1 MDTYKMGEYV
11 YHTTNPELSGTIV
24 GYNQETYIVRTKGG
38 DVNWHPSIFTT
49 DYHLI
54 IKQLLEDL
62 GEMKEAFFRQKDLLN
77 KK

>member
-11 YHTTNPELSGTIV
+11 YYKRNPDLSGTIV
-24 GYNQETYIVRTKGG
+24 GYNEESYIVMTKGG
-38 DVNWHPSIFTT
+38 DVNWHPSVFTT

-54 IKQLLEDL
+54 IGQLLEEL
-62 GEMKEAFFRQKDLLN
+62 GEMRDAFFRQKDIIN